1 MFKKLLST
9 NVSALINIDLSVLLL
24 RICAGALIFTHGL
37 PKLQKVFNGD
47 LTFADPIGLGPELS
61 LILSA
66 LAEGVFSIFLIFGFL
81 TRYSALILIINMF
94 TAYFFFHAADAFG
107 QKEMALIYLTIF
119 FVLFFTGA
127 GKYSLDQKLFNE
139 R

>member
-1 MFKKLLST
+1 MIKKLLST
-9 NVSALINIDLSVLLL
+9 KLSALINIDLSILLL

-47 LTFADPIGLGPELS
+47 LTFADPIGLGPEFS

-66 LAEGVFSIFLIFGFL
+66 LAEGIFSLFLIFGFV
-81 TRYSALILIINMF
+81 TRFSALALILNMF
-94 TAYFFFHAADAFG
+94 TAYFFFHASDPFNV
-107 QKEMALIYLTIF
+107 KELALIYLTIF

-127 GKYSLDQKLFNE
+127 GRYSLDQKLFNE